1 MRHAGVVPRERGPEL
16 RALAVV
22 VCGQRSLEVLSRG
35 GELRPVEHRDAGHEQ
50 RFHQDAGIGQA
61 VGELHTLVGQVHA
74 LSDVA
79 AHQTPFP
86 RAQHGSEQLRRL
98 SGPFAQLAGTFQDG
112 SDLGCGVPADG
123 DVAGRQGAQE
133 LQLLASRSGDSA
145 SAPTSVRPFVRW
157 PIASTSADRSRD
169 RSPAFSQY
177 AARLLGQ
184 TRLTEVMGEQLRL
197 RLGGLRELRFQHVGD
212 PPMELLALSLDQR
225 VVQGVLEQRVLEDV
239 TAAGRPALRVQD
251 LRLHQLRQFALQ
263 RRLVQ
268 VRDGGQYLVTEFAAQ
283 RSGELCKLPLAL
295 DPIQP
300 GHHQIL
306 KGGGNLVCQ
315 QRLAA

>member
-1 MRHAGVVPRERGPEL
+1 MNVDQNFVRSRSSYVASAL
-16 RALAVV
+16 SKYCRAA
-22 VCGQRSLEVLSRG
+22 R
-35 GELRPVEHRDAGHEQ
+35 ELRPVEHRDAGHEQ

-61 VGELHTLVGQVHA
+61 VGEFHALVGQVHT

-133 LQLLASRSGDSA
+133 LQLFGVAFGRLCERADECQALREVADGLDLR
-145 SAPTSVRPFVRW
+145 RPFSRPQARLQPVRG
-157 PIASTSADRSRD
+157 T
-169 RSPAFSQY
+169 
-177 AARLLGQ
+177 LLGQ
-184 TRLTEVMGEQLRL
+184 TRLTEVMGEQLRP
-197 RLGGLRELRFQHVGD
+197 RLGRLREMRFQHVGD
-212 PPMELLALSLDQR
+212 PPMKLLALSLDQR
-225 VVQGVLEQRVLEDV
+225 VVQRVLEQRVLEDV

-263 RRLVQ
+263 RPLVQ

-283 RSGELCKLPLAL
+283 RRGELCKLPLTL
-295 DPIQP
+295 YPIQP

-315 QRLAA
+315 QHLAA